1 MHGTAVLPQANLEG
15 SLKLGLRSVMWQRQR
30 PLQRSSWSQ
39 GARAEETGSPSLP
52 QSDASFEQT
61 RQETQHRSLLELH
74 LPKEA
79 TSPQA
84 APWGD
89 LACTRTHSAR

>member
-1 MHGTAVLPQANLEG
+1 MHGTAVFPQANLEG

-39 GARAEETGSPSLP
+39 GARTERTDSPSLP

-61 RQETQHRSLLELH
+61 RQQRKLRSLLEPL

-79 TSPQA
+79 LVPQA
-84 APWGD
+84 VLEDGLVRFRVHFA
-89 LACTRTHSAR
+89 